1 MKRQGER
8 TDLTSAQFVPKLT
21 AREQFA
27 QEAGVNLMEITSYI
41 RLTNLIDPLLKMVD
55 EKKIALNAAVGLS
68 YLGTKGTG
76 RGSKFN
82 RKGGGFTIY
91 CTGCKNAAFFTEW

>member
-41 RLTNLIDPLLKMVD
+41 RLTNLIDPLLEMVD

-68 YLGTKGTG
+68 YLGTKEQA
-76 RGSKFN
+76 RF
-82 RKGGGFTIY
+82 
-91 CTGCKNAAFFTEW
+91 